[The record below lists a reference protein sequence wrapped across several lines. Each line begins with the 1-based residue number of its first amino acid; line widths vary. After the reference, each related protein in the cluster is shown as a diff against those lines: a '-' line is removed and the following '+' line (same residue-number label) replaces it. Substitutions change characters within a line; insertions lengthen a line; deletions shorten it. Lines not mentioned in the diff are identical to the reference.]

1 MKNSAAAE
9 VTLSGEQAKIAC
21 SDNPPL
27 PDLMAAPLGLPLIA
41 AYSYMKKHGFREFL
55 ENRGF
60 VSQEVEVITI
70 LRKASELLKPLG
82 ITRDD
87 LESILDKRHGV
98 TGSYPVD
105 GSR

>member
-1 MKNSAAAE
+1 
-9 VTLSGEQAKIAC
+9 
-21 SDNPPL
+21 
-27 PDLMAAPLGLPLIA
+27 
-41 AYSYMKKHGFREFL
+41 MKKHGFREFL

-70 LRKASELLKPLG
+70 LRRASELLKPLG

-87 LESILDKRHGV
+87 LETILDKRHGV

-105 GSR
+105 GTR